1 MDYNKYM
8 VSLNI
13 IIKQDKKRP
22 RKTVVEFD
30 TDKFEKL
37 AAVFGL
43 FNPEFLKD
51 LDESEKDYK
60 EGRVKRLRSLKD
72 LR

>member
-1 MDYNKYM
+1 M

-22 RKTVVEFD
+22 HKTVVEFD
-30 TDKFEKL
+30 TNQFERV

-51 LDESEKDYK
+51 LKESEEDYK
-60 EGRVKRLRSLKD
+60 AGRVKRLRSLKD

>member
-1 MDYNKYM
+1 M

-13 IIKQDKKRP
+13 TINGKNRKTH
-22 RKTVVEFD
+22 KTVVEFD
-30 TDKFEKL
+30 MDQFEKL

-51 LDESEKDYK
+51 LKESEEDYK
-60 EGRVKRLRSLKD
+60 AGRVKRLRSLKD